1 MENGYLL
8 RKALRMRI
16 CGICFIHATQTFL
29 RLLVAPSV
37 AIKRRSRRL
46 EVGESLRGD
55 GSSRT
60 VSRREDG
67 TRRHLSS
74 AASNLEEV
82 SCLLEVSSDA
92 DFGLSLRRVYFVDS
106 VAGQMMSDLQT
117 LLGQHHGDHPRQ
129 VTERIELEDNNVFV
143 SASWLT
149 LSPKN
154 PLYERLLA
162 KSSLAEVPLAR
173 FSEPIFTMY
182 RSDNLLTE
190 DELDN
195 ILRTAGMTEPL
206 NRNHHRGKGD
216 WRQGLRNLS
225 MGASWPG
232 ELDTIVVV
240 NTGPHYSPVHMAPA
254 NGGQLIK
261 SYEIVI
267 KKVYNF
273 LSAPPVPTLTFF
285 RATSPAH
292 QNCGAYSQPVLSNS
306 SAAKNPS
313 PEWHNYGWHMFPE
326 FNRIAKKF
334 FADQNSTTTRYLDIW
349 PLSVQRP
356 DAHTGW
362 HKDQFDCLHV
372 GTLVALRPL
381 FNSIKNSGVNPP
393 LQRGGYGIYGI
404 QFKKKACDSVIMRD
418 FVASSRE
425 RSVS

>member
-1 MENGYLL
+1 MLTMAFRFIKFILL
-8 RKALRMRI
+8 
-16 CGICFIHATQTFL
+16 
-29 RLLVAPSV
+29 
-37 AIKRRSRRL
+37 
-46 EVGESLRGD
+46 
-55 GSSRT
+55 
-60 VSRREDG
+60 
-67 TRRHLSS
+67 
-74 AASNLEEV
+74 
-82 SCLLEVSSDA
+82 
-92 DFGLSLRRVYFVDS
+92 DS

-117 LLGQHHGDHPRQ
+117 LLGQHHGGHPRQ
-129 VTERIELEDNNVFV
+129 VTERIELEDNNIFV
-143 SASWLT
+143 SASRLA

-154 PLYERLLA
+154 PLYKRLLA
-162 KSSLAEVPLAR
+162 RPSLAEVPLAR

-190 DELDN
+190 GELDS
-195 ILRTAGMTEPL
+195 ILRTVGMTEPL

-240 NTGPHYSPVHMAPA
+240 NTGPHYSPLHMAPA
-254 NGGQLIK
+254 NDDQLIK

-267 KKVYNF
+267 KKIYNF
-273 LSAPPVPTLTFF
+273 LSAPPVPTLSFF

-292 QNCGAYSQPVLSNS
+292 QNCGAYSQPVLINS
-306 SAAKNPS
+306 SAAENPA

-349 PLSVQRP
+349 PLSIQRP

-372 GTLVALRPL
+372 GALVVLRL
-381 FNSIKNSGVNPP
+381 IFNSIENSGVNPL
-393 LQRGGYGIYGI
+393 LQLCGYGIYGI
-404 QFKKKACDSVIMRD
+404 QFKKRACDSVIVRD

-425 RSVS
+425 RSVA